1 MISLCVPFPFSS
13 ILSPDI
19 LSSSVVVIDLSA
31 TDGLSTDDSK
41 IKNLYLA
48 NDDCCPY
55 ITEYYVLIELNNKC
69 ISHILISY
77 C

>member
-1 MISLCVPFPFSS
+1 MIIINLQNSTLYIIISLSLPFPLPS

-19 LSSSVVVIDLSA
+19 LASSVVAIALSA
-31 TDGLSTDDSK
+31 TEGLSTDDSK

-55 ITEYYVLIELNNKC
+55 ITEYC
-69 ISHILISY
+69 
-77 C
+77 